1 MFVLVSA
8 NTDVKIIFRINLIDP
23 IMVCSFYS
31 SAFTD
36 TKPYTA
42 MDYQE
47 GLCWLSVDDG
57 PTLYACEKSC
67 ETNWVLRALALKNF
81 ENGHMY
87 SSFDCESRT
96 KFFAKVERTH

>member
-1 MFVLVSA
+1 
-8 NTDVKIIFRINLIDP
+8 
-23 IMVCSFYS
+23 MVCSFYS

-81 ENGHMY
+81 ENGHSIVRLTANPEQNSLQRLNTRIRRKWQLLSCPY
-87 SSFDCESRT
+87 LN
-96 KFFAKVERTH
+96 